1 MTISITIDP
10 GGRTKGEII
19 ELAFELCGLP
29 GYEFGREPEE
39 VNAALRHLNAQM
51 KRWPWTMVTYEQPT
65 YGQGAPEDPSGLPDN
80 AVDAVAGELAKRLAS
95 IHGKTLSPHAL
106 KSITQAY
113 DIYLGTYAPA
123 NVPTMKFPNKTARG
137 MGNRSW
143 GMDQP
148 FITEA

>member
-65 YGQGAPEDPSGLPDN
+65 YGQGAGEDPSGVPDD

-95 IHGKTLSPHAL
+95 IHGKALSDEA
-106 KSITQAY
+106 KSSIKQAY
-113 DIYLGTYAPA
+113 DVFLATYAPA
-123 NVPTMKFPNKTARG
+123 NVPTMKYPNKTPRG

-143 GMDQP
+143 GFDAP
-148 FITEA
+148 FITES

>member
-1 MTISITIDP
+1 MTLIITIDP
-10 GGRTKGEII
+10 GGQSKGEII

-39 VNAALRHLNAQM
+39 VNAALRHMNAQM
-51 KRWPWTMVTYEQPT
+51 KRWPWTMV
-65 YGQGAPEDPSGLPDN
+65 
-80 AVDAVAGELAKRLAS
+80 AS

-113 DIYLGTYAPA
+113 DVYLGTYAPA
-123 NVPTMKFPNKTARG
+123 NVPTMKMANKTPRG

-143 GMDQP
+143 GYDQP